1 MEDDY
6 LHMYDFMGDN
16 GNETG
21 EIRLVNKTMF
31 QFNEIAIKNYV
42 AKLMIFVGFS

>member
-1 MEDDY
+1 MENDY

-21 EIRLVNKTMF
+21 EIGLVRKIMF
-31 QFNEIAIKNYV
+31 QFNEIPKKSCV
-42 AKLMIFVGFS
+42 TKMINF